1 MKTKILDLIKTDHD
15 LYKQWTYGLSDMD
28 LMPIVSRIEAP
39 EGTRKKIV
47 FVVPQFLIS
56 CGISK
61 SKKNAM
67 VLVLKGKRIVTKFF
81 SDHPNYLFKKEK
93 EADFQII
100 YY

>member
-1 MKTKILDLIKTDHD
+1 M
-15 LYKQWTYGLSDMD
+15 YGLSDME
-28 LMPIVSRIEAP
+28 LMPIVSRIDPP

-47 FVVPQFLIS
+47 LVVPQFLVS

-67 VLVLKGKRIVTKFF
+67 VLVLKGRKVITKFF

-100 YY
+100 F